1 MDKKTKEML
10 KELVNCTD
18 LIPRRIWRDI
28 LWLQDDERLG
38 IKRNGHFVWKTQKE
52 SKEGTWK
59 TFFVKKFGRRRWN
72 EHQIRTII
80 QDYLLFSK
88 GDTLTARD
96 IISCR
101 NAEIRRLLL
110 RGFGYE
116 KFVMELGGAVI
127 HRDGDSEL
135 ILIKWGIYE
144 DALKLVKVKDPSTGD
159 FYILRVPLSVK
170 TCKEAIAWTFGMSEE
185 DYDLIKET

>member
-10 KELVNCTD
+10 KKLVNCEN

-38 IKRNGHFVWKTQKE
+38 IKRNGHFVWKTQKG
-52 SKEGTWK
+52 SQEGVWK
-59 TFFVKKFGRRRWN
+59 TFFVKKFRRRHWN
-72 EHQIRTII
+72 EHQIRTIV
-80 QDYLLFSK
+80 QDYLLFAK
-88 GDTLTARD
+88 GDKLTARD
-96 IISCR
+96 IIRCR
-101 NAEIRRLLL
+101 NAEIRRILLL
-110 RGFGYE
+110 RFGYE

-135 ILIKWGIYE
+135 ILIKWGDYE
-144 DALKLVKVKDPSTGD
+144 EGLKVVKVKDPSTGD
-159 FYILRVPLSVK
+159 FYILRVPLSAK

-185 DYDLIKET
+185 EYNLIKET